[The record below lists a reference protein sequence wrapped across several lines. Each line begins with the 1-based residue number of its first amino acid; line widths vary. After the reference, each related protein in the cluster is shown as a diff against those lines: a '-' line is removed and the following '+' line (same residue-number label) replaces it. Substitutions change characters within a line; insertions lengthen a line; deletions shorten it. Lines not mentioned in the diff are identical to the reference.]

1 MKQENQEGDKRL
13 GAICGRM
20 AARRLPA
27 VALAA
32 ALALCHAP
40 RVLSGEIVKA
50 AEGVYAAIGFGP
62 SNSVVIAGEDAA
74 ILIDAHHAAAAAEKA
89 AAAYREVVDLPFAA
103 VIYTH
108 GDRNHVAGAAA
119 FTGRLLLP
127 DVYARSNFSLR
138 RSPAGVEALRRRQR
152 QKGLLLDDGQ
162 RSPTLIDPLPQ
173 GADAADRYLPPDKL
187 IHGDRFRLRL
197 AGVNLE
203 LVAAPGEARD
213 HLYAWLPERKV
224 LITGANFHR
233 AFPGNLDGIGD
244 HGTDIEEWARS
255 LDRMRAERAEVLI
268 PGHTRPLFGAEA
280 IDRALADYAKALRF
294 VEFATLRGIDGGLG
308 PDELAAAIRLPPLL
322 AASEVLAQ
330 NHGTLEWAVRSVYAR
345 HMGWFDGEAAELV
358 SFPPQTLAWRLR
370 ELTESDLTLDAALDG
385 ALLLKDYRWAAWL
398 ADQLM
403 QIEPDEVRHAER
415 KARALEGMAVE
426 VDNPQARNYLLS
438 AAKELRLEL
447 P

>member
-1 MKQENQEGDKRL
+1 MIGQRITAG
-13 GAICGRM
+13 
-20 AARRLPA
+20 
-27 VALAA
+27 ALAA
-32 ALALCHAP
+32 ALMFFSASSALA
-40 RVLSGEIVKA
+40 GEIVKA

-62 SNSVVIAGEDAA
+62 SNSVVVAGEDAA
-74 ILIDAHHAAAAAEKA
+74 ILIDAHHAAAAAEEA

-108 GDRNHVAGAAA
+108 GDRSHVAGAAA

-127 DVYARSNFSLR
+127 EVYARSNFSLR
-138 RSPAGVEALRRRQR
+138 RQTAGVEALRRRQR

-162 RSPTLIDPLPQ
+162 RSPTLIDPLPK
-173 GADAADRYLPPDKL
+173 GVDAPGRYLPPDQW

-203 LVAAPGEARD
+203 LIAAPGEAQD
-213 HLYAWLPERKV
+213 HLYVWLPERKV
-224 LITGANFHR
+224 LITGANFHQ
-233 AFPGNLDGIGD
+233 AFPGSLDGIGD
-244 HGTDIEEWARS
+244 HETDLEEWARS

-280 IDRALADYAKALRF
+280 IDRALADYATALRF
-294 VEFATLRGIDGGLG
+294 IEVATLRGIDGGLG

-358 SFPPQTLAWRLR
+358 SFPPRTLAWRLR
-370 ELTESDLTLDAALDG
+370 ELAERNLTLDAALDG
-385 ALLLKDYRWAAWL
+385 ALLLEDYRWAAWL

-403 QIEPDEVRHAER
+403 QIEPDEARHAER

-438 AAKELRLEL
+438 AAKELRLDL